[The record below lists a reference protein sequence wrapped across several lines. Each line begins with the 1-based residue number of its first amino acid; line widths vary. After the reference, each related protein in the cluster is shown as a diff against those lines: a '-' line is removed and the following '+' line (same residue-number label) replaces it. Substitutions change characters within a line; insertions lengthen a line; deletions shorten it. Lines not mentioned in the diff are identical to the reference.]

1 MRRFHRQ
8 QELPENQENAFNLSI
23 SDLMAGILSI
33 FMLVVCYFMLNL
45 GQVKD
50 QYTGNMEMRDD
61 MLEEIK
67 MELDQ
72 RGTTVKIDK
81 KQGVLRI
88 EGDFLFNTGEAHVK
102 ESGRQDILNL
112 AHVLY
117 EVLEKEKYKNAI
129 ETIFIEGHTD
139 NVDIET
145 PEFPSNWE
153 LSTQRAINTWKLMY
167 QDQVASPLDKEK
179 NANGEPIFSCS
190 GYADTRPVTENDTE
204 EGRQANRRIA
214 LRFTMM
220 PPTDTSK
227 ESEKKE

>member
-1 MRRFHRQ
+1 MRRFHH
-8 QELPENQENAFNLSI
+8 QEVSENKENAFTLSI
-23 SDLMAGILSI
+23 SDLMAGLLSVFILA
-33 FMLVVCYFMLNL
+33 VCYFMLNL

-67 MELDQ
+67 AELDQ
-72 RGTTVKIDK
+72 KGTTVIIDK
-81 KQGVLRI
+81 KQGALRI

-112 AHVLY
+112 ADVLY
-117 EVLEKEKYKNAI
+117 QVLEKEHYKNAI

-167 QDQVASPLDKEK
+167 QEGPALDTEK
-179 NANGEPIFSCS
+179 NSNGEPIFSCS
-190 GYADTRPVTENDTE
+190 GYAETRPIADNDTE
-204 EGRQANRRIA
+204 DGRQSNRRIA

-220 PPTDTSK
+220 PPVDNSK
-227 ESEKKE
+227 ENAK

>member
-1 MRRFHRQ
+1 MRRFHTIQ
-8 QELPENQENAFNLSI
+8 GLPENKESAFTLSI
-23 SDLMAGILSI
+23 SDLMAGLLSVFILA
-33 FMLVVCYFMLNL
+33 VCYFMLNL
-45 GQVKD
+45 GQVKE

-67 MELDQ
+67 MELDK
-72 RGTTVKIDK
+72 RGTTVIIDK

-112 AHVLY
+112 ADVLY
-117 EVLEKEKYKNAI
+117 QVLDKEHYKNAV

-167 QDQVASPLDKEK
+167 QEGPALDEEK
-179 NANGEPIFSCS
+179 NNNGEPIFSCS
-190 GYADTRPVTENDTE
+190 GYADTRPIADNDTE

-220 PPTDTSK
+220 PPVDESK
-227 ESEKKE
+227 EAK

>member
-1 MRRFHRQ
+1 MAMRRFHTIQ
-8 QELPENQENAFNLSI
+8 GLPENKESAFTLSI
-23 SDLMAGILSI
+23 SDLMAGLLSVFILA
-33 FMLVVCYFMLNL
+33 VCYFMLNL
-45 GQVKD
+45 GQVKE

-67 MELDQ
+67 MELDK
-72 RGTTVKIDK
+72 RGTTVIIDK

-112 AHVLY
+112 ADVLY
-117 EVLEKEKYKNAI
+117 QVLDKEHYKNAV

-167 QDQVASPLDKEK
+167 QEGPALDEEK
-179 NANGEPIFSCS
+179 NNNGEPIFSCS
-190 GYADTRPVTENDTE
+190 GYADTRPIADNDTE

-220 PPTDTSK
+220 PPVDESK
-227 ESEKKE
+227 EAK

>member
-1 MRRFHRQ
+1 MRRFHNQ
-8 QELPENQENAFNLSI
+8 SAIPENKENAFTLSI
-23 SDLMAGILSI
+23 SDLMAGLLSV
-33 FMLVVCYFMLNL
+33 FMLAVCYFMLNL

-67 MELDQ
+67 TELDQ
-72 RGTTVKIDK
+72 KGTTVIIDK

-88 EGDFLFNTGEAHVK
+88 EGDFLFNTGEANIK

-112 AHVLY
+112 ADVLY
-117 EVLEKEKYKNAI
+117 QVLEKEHYKNAI

-167 QDQVASPLDKEK
+167 QEGPALDTEK
-179 NANGEPIFSCS
+179 NSNGEPIFSCS
-190 GYADTRPVTENDTE
+190 GYADTRPIADNDTD

-220 PPTDTSK
+220 PPVD
-227 ESEKKE
+227 ESSENGK

>member
-1 MRRFHRQ
+1 MRRFHH
-8 QELPENQENAFNLSI
+8 QEVSENKENAFTLSI
-23 SDLMAGILSI
+23 SDLMAGLLSVFILA
-33 FMLVVCYFMLNL
+33 VCYFMLNL

-67 MELDQ
+67 AELDQ
-72 RGTTVKIDK
+72 KGTTVIIDK
-81 KQGVLRI
+81 KQGALRI

-112 AHVLY
+112 ADVLY
-117 EVLEKEKYKNAI
+117 QVLEKEHYKNAI

-167 QDQVASPLDKEK
+167 QEGPALDTEK
-179 NANGEPIFSCS
+179 NSNGEPIFSCS
-190 GYADTRPVTENDTE
+190 GYADTRPIADNDTE
-204 EGRQANRRIA
+204 DGRQSNRRIA

-220 PPTDTSK
+220 PPVDNSK
-227 ESEKKE
+227 ENAK

>member
-1 MRRFHRQ
+1 MRRFHH
-8 QELPENQENAFNLSI
+8 QEVSENKENAFTLSI
-23 SDLMAGILSI
+23 SDLMAGLLSVFILA
-33 FMLVVCYFMLNL
+33 VCYFMLNL

-67 MELDQ
+67 AELDQ
-72 RGTTVKIDK
+72 KGTTVIIDK
-81 KQGVLRI
+81 KQGALRI

-112 AHVLY
+112 ADVLY
-117 EVLEKEKYKNAI
+117 QVLEKEHYKNAI

-167 QDQVASPLDKEK
+167 HEGPALDTEK
-179 NANGEPIFSCS
+179 NSNGEPIFSCS
-190 GYADTRPVTENDTE
+190 GYAETRPIADNDTE
-204 EGRQANRRIA
+204 DGRQSNRRIA

-220 PPTDTSK
+220 PPVDNSK
-227 ESEKKE
+227 ENAK

>member
-1 MRRFHRQ
+1 MRRFHRK
-8 QELPENQENAFNLSI
+8 EISENKENAFTLSI
-23 SDLMAGILSI
+23 SDLMAGLLSVFILA
-33 FMLVVCYFMLNL
+33 VCYFMLNL

-67 MELDQ
+67 AELDQ
-72 RGTTVKIDK
+72 KGTTVIIDK
-81 KQGVLRI
+81 KQGALRI

-112 AHVLY
+112 ADVLY
-117 EVLEKEKYKNAI
+117 QVLEKEHYKNAI

-167 QDQVASPLDKEK
+167 QEGPALDTEK
-179 NANGEPIFSCS
+179 NSNGEPIFSCS
-190 GYADTRPVTENDTE
+190 GYADTRPIANNDTE
-204 EGRQANRRIA
+204 DGRQSNRRIA

-220 PPTDTSK
+220 PPVDSSK
-227 ESEKKE
+227 DNIK